1 MTDAMH
7 EYDEQNRITVPN
19 LTRYSNAYL
28 RRLADEAERIIN
40 ARNDDGVTS

>member
-28 RRLADEAERIIN
+28 RRLADECGRIITE
-40 ARNDDGVTS
+40 RNNDGVTS